1 MAYEPREV
9 YAHISKLNPDLSD
22 GQHDAEEALSL
33 LLNAMHDE
41 IVALCKK
48 AGYTNSGTTSG
59 DQDQMGD
66 GWQTTSKSGKAIRPS
81 ITIGRTTFD
90 ESPIS
95 AGFRGISHSS
105 IKVTGH
111 PSPPPTEQPFFT
123 LQLDMGMPFSSSID
137 DVIKL
142 VPKEEALDDYKLK
155 DGRVVTVG
163 EMGDTLKWRIFYT
176 EFRLIEH
183 FRKIGERGEV
193 FTFLRKLIQLFCRT
207 TFLGN
212 PETNIGERGKLKKIG
227 FPPNRQLKFFHV
239 CNCGKILSI
248 RQNSVVL

>member
-9 YAHISKLNPDLSD
+9 YGHISKLNPDLSD

-41 IVALCKK
+41 IVALCKA
-48 AGYTNSGTTSG
+48 AGHNPTITTGTEIVPE
-59 DQDQMGD
+59 QMGD

-81 ITIGRTTFD
+81 ITVGRTTFD
-90 ESPIS
+90 DSPIS

-123 LQLDMGMPFSSSID
+123 LQMDMGMPFVNSID
-137 DVIKL
+137 DLIKL

-155 DGRVVTVG
+155 DGRVVTVR
-163 EMGDTLKWRIFYT
+163 ES
-176 EFRLIEH
+176 
-183 FRKIGERGEV
+183 
-193 FTFLRKLIQLFCRT
+193 C
-207 TFLGN
+207 
-212 PETNIGERGKLKKIG
+212 
-227 FPPNRQLKFFHV
+227 FF
-239 CNCGKILSI
+239 
-248 RQNSVVL
+248 

>member
-9 YAHISKLNPDLSD
+9 YNHISKLNPDLSD

-41 IVALCKK
+41 IVALSK
-48 AGYTNSGTTSG
+48 AAGHKSTITTNGGGDSVSG
-59 DQDQMGD
+59 DSDMGD
-66 GWQTTSKSGKAIRPS
+66 GWQTTSKSGRAIRQS

-123 LQLDMGMPFSSSID
+123 LQLDMGMPFTSSID
-137 DVIKL
+137 DAIKL
-142 VPKEEALDDYKLK
+142 VPKEEPLDDYKLK
-155 DGRVVTVG
+155 DGRVVTVSQLPYH
-163 EMGDTLKWRIFYT
+163 DYRIMEST
-176 EFRLIEH
+176 EPVFLIFGSH
-183 FRKIGERGEV
+183 SSNWPITILHSRMF
-193 FTFLRKLIQLFCRT
+193 KLIHKLVLLLANSNDSNQTFQTQTLCR
-207 TFLGN
+207 FSHSCLILQV
-212 PETNIGERGKLKKIG
+212 TNL
-227 FPPNRQLKFFHV
+227 L
-239 CNCGKILSI
+239 
-248 RQNSVVL
+248 